1 MKNNHKR
8 TKLSLCGLML
18 VLPML
23 GCTPTKQARDV
34 EAAGFL
40 GDYSMLRE
48 GQAGEALK
56 VYINP
61 TYPRSCKNYS
71 KVMIEP
77 VRIYVNEKNDL
88 VSLPAADRQTLVN
101 HLHGALVN
109 ELGKH
114 YQIVTAP
121 EPGTIKIK
129 AAITEAEGS
138 WVALDTVSTFVPQM
152 LAMSTLKEVAT
163 GTAAFVGM
171 AGAEADITDAIS
183 GERIAAAV
191 DRRVGKKSYEGVTQ
205 QWDDVNQAFDYWA
218 ERMAYRLANC
228 GVMPAN

>member
-1 MKNNHKR
+1 MKDNYKR
-8 TKLSLCGLML
+8 TKLGLCGLIL

-23 GCTPTKQARDV
+23 GCTSTKQARDV

-48 GQAGEALK
+48 GQSGEALK

-61 TYPRSCKNYS
+61 SYQRTCKTYN
-71 KVMIEP
+71 KVLIEP
-77 VRIYVNEKNDL
+77 VRIFVGQNKD
-88 VSLPAADRQTLVN
+88 VADLPAEDRQMLVN
-101 HLHGALVN
+101 QLHGSLIS

-114 YQIVTAP
+114 YQIVRTP
-121 EPGTIKIK
+121 EPGTIRVK

-152 LAMSTLKEVAT
+152 LAMSKLKEVAT

-205 QWDDVNQAFDYWA
+205 EWNDVTTSFDYWA
-218 ERMAYRLANC
+218 KRMAYRLENC
-228 GVMPAN
+228 GAAPTE